1 MFLLFLLIPL
11 LASTIGSIV
20 GAGGGVIIKPVLDML
35 GVMPVKTLSFCSGC
49 AVLSMSVASLIRGR
63 NDDVKLDL
71 KVSTSLATGAVFG
84 GIIGKDLLELTANA
98 FETESMLG
106 AMQSILLAVTM
117 VIVIIY
123 VCIKSKVRSM
133 NIKNALVSVVIGLL
147 LGAISSYVG
156 IGGGP
161 LNVAVLLF
169 FFGMDAKTAAK
180 NSIFIIVFSQLAS
193 IFMCL
198 FTHTVPEFSWFYL
211 ILMSVGGILG
221 AMLGNWISKRI
232 DNRAVEFLLKLLTLF
247 VAIISVINAINYLN

>member
-35 GVMPVKTLSFCSGC
+35 GVMPLSFCSGC

-123 VCIKSKVRSM
+123 ICIKSKVRSM